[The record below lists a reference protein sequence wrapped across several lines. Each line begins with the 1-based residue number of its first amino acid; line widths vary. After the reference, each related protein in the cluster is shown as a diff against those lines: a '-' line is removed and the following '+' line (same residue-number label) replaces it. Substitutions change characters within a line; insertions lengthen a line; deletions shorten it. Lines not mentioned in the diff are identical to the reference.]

1 SGAGVSCPRF
11 VECAL
16 SGPALRTRLSRH
28 LSQGIPMA
36 RTPSANGTVD
46 ASQLLSAL
54 RAVKKGDFTARLP
67 GNQTGV
73 AGAIAEAFNDI
84 VELLQNTTGEFAR
97 IGNVVGKEGRIKQ
110 RASLGPVTG
119 SWSAWI
125 ESINT

>member
-1 SGAGVSCPRF
+1 PFLGDASGCAGLEPF
-11 VECAL
+11 P
-16 SGPALRTRLSRH
+16 GTP
-28 LSQGIPMA
+28 SQGIPMP
-36 RTPSANGTVD
+36 RTPSANNTVD

-97 IGNVVGKEGRIKQ
+97 IGTIVGKEGRIKQ

-119 SWSAWI
+119 S
-125 ESINT
+125 